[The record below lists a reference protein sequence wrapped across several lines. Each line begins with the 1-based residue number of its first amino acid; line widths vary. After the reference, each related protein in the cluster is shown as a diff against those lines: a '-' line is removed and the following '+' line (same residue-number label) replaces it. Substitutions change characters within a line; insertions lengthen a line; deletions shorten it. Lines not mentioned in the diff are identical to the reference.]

1 MQDQGFFSFQTI
13 WECAQA
19 AKKPW
24 QVPQDKT
31 RQIFDT
37 YGNYHLI
44 SLNLISPQYC
54 YISQKFQISVI
65 KRWWFYFMKDDKL
78 LRYIQYMLSVGGKI
92 QF

>member
-1 MQDQGFFSFQTI
+1 MHDQGFFSFQTI

-31 RQIFDT
+31 RQILDT

-65 KRWWFYFMKDDKL
+65 KKWWFYFMKDDKL